1 MEFNLLEKLLST
13 ENPYTQTCLMKADD
27 LFDYSID
34 ETFIY
39 LQLRNPYVAV
49 DYETMERCKELVEN
63 RRKESGDT
71 TKRAV

>member
-1 MEFNLLEKLLST
+1 
-13 ENPYTQTCLMKADD
+13 MKADD

-39 LQLRNPYVAV
+39 LQRRLPYVAV